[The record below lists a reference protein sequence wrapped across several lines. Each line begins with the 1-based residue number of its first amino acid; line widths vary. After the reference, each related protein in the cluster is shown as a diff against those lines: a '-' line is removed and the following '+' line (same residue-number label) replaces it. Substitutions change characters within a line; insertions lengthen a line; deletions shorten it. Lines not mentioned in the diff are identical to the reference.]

1 LQNSGD
7 ISLKIAAMYLEIL
20 LWLLAL
26 ILILAGIAGLI
37 FPLLPGAPILFAGLF
52 LAAWAEGFE
61 QVGAGTLIVLAVMA
75 LLMYI
80 LDFLA
85 GAFGAKR
92 FGASNR
98 AIIGATIGAI
108 VGIFF
113 GIPGILLGPFIGA
126 VLGELTAQSDLRT
139 AGRAGIG
146 ATVGLALGAAAKLAL
161 AFAMVGIFIV
171 MRFL

>member
-1 LQNSGD
+1 
-7 ISLKIAAMYLEIL
+7 MYLEII
-20 LWLLAL
+20 LWIVAI
-26 ILILAGIAGLI
+26 ILVAGGMAGLL
-37 FPLLPGAPILFAGLF
+37 FPVLPGAPILFGGL
-52 LAAWAEGFE
+52 LVAAWAEGFE
-61 QVGAGTLIVLAVMA
+61 HVGTGTLIVLGIMA
-75 LLMYI
+75 LFLYV

-98 AIIGATIGAI
+98 AMIGATVGAI

-113 GIPGILLGPFIGA
+113 GIPGILIGPFIGA
-126 VLGELTAQSDLRT
+126 VLGELTAQSDLKT

-146 ATVGLALGAAAKLAL
+146 ATVGLAMGAAAKLAL
-161 AFAMVGIFIV
+161 AFAMVGTFVV

>member
-1 LQNSGD
+1 
-7 ISLKIAAMYLEIL
+7 MYLEIL
-20 LWLLAL
+20 LWIVAI
-26 ILILAGIAGLI
+26 ILVLAGMAGLL
-37 FPLLPGAPILFAGLF
+37 FPILPGAPILFAGLF

-61 QVGAGTLIVLAVMA
+61 HVGTGTLIALGIMA
-75 LLMYI
+75 LLMYV

-92 FGASNR
+92 FGASPR
-98 AIIGATIGAI
+98 AIIGATLGAV

-113 GIPGILLGPFIGA
+113 GIPGVLLGPFIGA
-126 VLGELTAQSDLRT
+126 VLGELTAQSDLKT

-161 AFAMVGIFIV
+161 AFAMVGTFVV

>member
-1 LQNSGD
+1 
-7 ISLKIAAMYLEIL
+7 MYLEII
-20 LWLLAL
+20 LWIVAI
-26 ILILAGIAGLI
+26 ILVVAGMAGLL
-37 FPLLPGAPILFAGLF
+37 FPVLPGAPILFGGL
-52 LAAWAEGFE
+52 LVAAWAEGFE
-61 QVGAGTLIVLAVMA
+61 HVGTGTLIALGIMA
-75 LLMYI
+75 LLMYV

-92 FGASNR
+92 FGASPR
-98 AIIGATIGAI
+98 AIIGATLGAV

-126 VLGELTAQSDLRT
+126 VLGELTAHSDLKT

-146 ATVGLALGAAAKLAL
+146 ATVGLAMGAAAKLAL
-161 AFAMVGIFIV
+161 AFAMVGSFVV